1 MDYKEIYRL
10 TKEEIEAGYYLYNLT
25 EWVEKAFYTRI
36 GAVIYGL
43 YAGKCLG
50 FRTYIKEI

>member
-1 MDYKEIYRL
+1 MK
-10 TKEEIEAGYYLYNLT
+10 KNWKAGYYWYNLT